1 MGRTG
6 LNVCPVSPK
15 ESEASPRTTDASGPG
30 VVPGIRKHWL
40 DCCCV
45 PAGVRANNRLKPL

>member
-15 ESEASPRTTDASGPG
+15 ESEASPRTTDASGRG